1 MQSCFSNY
9 IPGAQVHSSPAY
21 LPDPLSDHFK
31 GQVPRL
37 DVRICFDLTS
47 ALLINPACMASHISP
62 LKKQGSE
69 QRMDDINQ
77 GHVVQSTSPQ

>member
-9 IPGAQVHSSPAY
+9 IPGAQVHSSPA
-21 LPDPLSDHFK
+21 DPLSDHFK

-47 ALLINPACMASHISP
+47 ALLINPAYMASHISP
-62 LKKQGSE
+62 LKSKAVNKGWT
-69 QRMDDINQ
+69 
-77 GHVVQSTSPQ
+77 TSIRDT

>member
-1 MQSCFSNY
+1 MQLCFSNY

-31 GQVPRL
+31 GQVP
-37 DVRICFDLTS
+37 
-47 ALLINPACMASHISP
+47 SHISP
-62 LKKQGSE
+62 LKKQSSE

-77 GHVVQSTSPQ
+77 GHVVQSTCPQ